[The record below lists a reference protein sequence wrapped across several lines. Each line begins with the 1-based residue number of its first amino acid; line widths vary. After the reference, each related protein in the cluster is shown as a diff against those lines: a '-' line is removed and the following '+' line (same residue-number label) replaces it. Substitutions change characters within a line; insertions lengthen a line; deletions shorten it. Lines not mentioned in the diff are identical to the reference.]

1 MTILLTTSL
10 RPSQRTRT
18 FCNDLA
24 ACCAAFST
32 FTRGKTSLA
41 YLFEYARFKNSSK
54 LWIVHS
60 RFGGPSLIECY
71 EVGGTN
77 PLASLLIKRVQ
88 LLRELTVKSP
98 KSTRHR
104 PLALIPP
111 EGGDL
116 LQLYECLK
124 KVLDGNALPESGA
137 KATELRLEL
146 SRGTPEIF
154 FVDSVSKLPC
164 GPAIYLKSFR
174 CGL

>member
-18 FCNDLA
+18 LCNDLA

-32 FTRGKTSLA
+32 FTRGKTSLP
-41 YLFEYARFKNSSK
+41 YLFEYARSKNSSK

-71 EVGGTN
+71 EAGDSR

-88 LLRELTVKSP
+88 LIRELGVRSP
-98 KSTRHR
+98 TSTRHR
-104 PLALIPP
+104 PLTLPAPEREDLIP
-111 EGGDL
+111 
-116 LQLYECLK
+116 LYECLK
-124 KVLDGNALPESGA
+124 RMLGDHASSDAGV
-137 KATELRLEL
+137 KATELRLEF
-146 SRGTPEIF
+146 SRGAPEIF
-154 FVDSVSKLPC
+154 FIDSVSKLPC
-164 GPAIYLKSFR
+164 GPSIYLRSFR

>member
-1 MTILLTTSL
+1 LLTTSL

-18 FCNDLA
+18 LCNDLA

-41 YLFEYARFKNSSK
+41 YLFEYARSKNSSK

-71 EVGGTN
+71 EAGDTK
-77 PLASLLIKRVQ
+77 PLASFLIKRVQ
-88 LLRELTVKSP
+88 LVRELSVKSP
-98 KSTRHR
+98 TSTRHR
-104 PLALIPP
+104 PLALPPP
-111 EGGDL
+111 EREEL
-116 LQLYECLK
+116 RQLHECLR
-124 KVLDGNALPESGA
+124 KVLGDHASPRAGLKS
-137 KATELRLEL
+137 TELHLEL
-146 SRGTPEIF
+146 SHGSPEIF
-154 FVDSVSKLPC
+154 FIDSVSKLPC

>member
-32 FTRGKTSLA
+32 FTRGKASLS
-41 YLFEYARFKNSSK
+41 YLFEYARSIGSAK

-71 EVGGTN
+71 AAFKTK
-77 PLASLLIKRVQ
+77 PLASFLIKRVQ
-88 LLRELTVKSP
+88 LYRELTVKSP

-104 PLALIPP
+104 PLSLPPP
-111 EGGDL
+111 ESEEL
-116 LQLYECLK
+116 RPIHECLK
-124 KVLDGNALPESGA
+124 ELLSDDISSVEGGKV
-137 KATELRLEL
+137 TELHIQFSHE
-146 SRGTPEIF
+146 TPEIF
-154 FVDSVSKLPC
+154 FIDSVSKLPC

-174 CGL
+174 CGP